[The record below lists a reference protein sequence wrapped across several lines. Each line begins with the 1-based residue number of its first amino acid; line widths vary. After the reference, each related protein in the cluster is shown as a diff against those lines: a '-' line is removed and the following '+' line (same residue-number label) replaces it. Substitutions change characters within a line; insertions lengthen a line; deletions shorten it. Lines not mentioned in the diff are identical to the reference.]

1 MRTLP
6 RFWRS
11 LIPTACILAGALP
24 AFSQGTSHLIIN
36 YNRSTGSYTNLN
48 SAVGADIFYSAGY
61 LGQNTVVANVEA
73 GHIWYGHDAFLRS
86 PSNTQPL
93 YTFSNTAALNEVDFH
108 ATAVGNVLA
117 GSGHIVGSNPES
129 YYYVGRGLA
138 PNAAL
143 WSGAI
148 ATEFSANN
156 VGSFSTT
163 TASTVTAY
171 KAFFYGIAGQR
182 PDVINSSWGGDD
194 AAASSPEAIAL
205 DGMAR
210 SNPTVTFVVSAGNSG
225 TATVSNPGNGYN
237 NITVG
242 SVGGTGFLDPSE
254 FSSRGPADFYNP
266 KTGQTITGVRAAVDI
281 AAPGEHLVVAAYFG
295 KTGSIGAS
303 NDPAIQALGQDTP
316 DKDRYFLDMDG
327 TSFSAPIVSGGV
339 ALLKDVA
346 KSPFY
351 SAEMGAEALDS
362 RVIKSVMMASAK
374 ETHGWNNG
382 QATNDD
388 GVIVT
393 TQSLDYTTGAGALD
407 LENAA
412 AVYVF
417 GTTDVA
423 GLGGGQIANGGWDL
437 GTVGT
442 GLSNSYLFT
451 NEFEGETELTVSLNW
466 FAGRSFNEGTNLG
479 SDLSFANL
487 NLQVWMYVDG
497 ESPLLV
503 AESISLYN
511 NSEFL
516 RINLENPGQY
526 GITVTFNGMI
536 YDLTSGVTSESYGL
550 AWQAVPVPEPGS
562 VALALSG
569 ITLMII
575 SRRKR
580 K

>member
-1 MRTLP
+1 VSILP

-11 LIPTACILAGALP
+11 LIPLPCLLAGAIP
-24 AFSQGTSHLIIN
+24 AFSQGTSHLIIDYDQGTN
-36 YNRSTGSYTNLN
+36 TGTYLN
-48 SAVGADIFYSAGY
+48 PLVGTDIFYAAGY
-61 LGQNTVVANVEA
+61 LGGNTIVANVEA
-73 GHIWYGHDAFLRS
+73 GNIWFGHDAFVRPAS
-86 PSNTQPL
+86 STQPL
-93 YTFSNTAALNEVDFH
+93 YTFSNTAALNEADFH

-117 GSGHIVGSNPES
+117 GTGYIAGTNPEK
-129 YYYVGRGLA
+129 YIPEGIGIA
-138 PNAAL
+138 PFAGL

-148 ATEFSANN
+148 ATEFSADNL
-156 VGSFSTT
+156 GSFSTT
-163 TASTVTAY
+163 TASTITAY
-171 KAFFYGIAGQR
+171 KAFFYGVTGQR
-182 PDVINSSWGGDD
+182 PDVINSSWGGEDP
-194 AAASSPEAIAL
+194 AATSPEAVAL

-225 TATVSNPGNGYN
+225 TATVANPGNGYN

-242 SVGGTGFLDPSE
+242 SVGGADFLDPSD

-266 KTGQTITGVRAAVDI
+266 QTGQTITGVRAAVDI
-281 AAPGEHLVVAAYFG
+281 AAPGEQIRVAAYLG

-303 NDPAIQALGQDTP
+303 TDPGIQAIAQDTP
-316 DKDRYFLDMDG
+316 STNLYFNGLDG

-351 SAEMGAEALDS
+351 SAEMGEEALDS
-362 RVIKSVMMASAK
+362 RVIKSVMMASAQ
-374 ETHGWNNG
+374 ETNGWNNG
-382 QATNDD
+382 QAVNDD

-393 TQSLDYTTGAGALD
+393 TQSLDFTTGAGALD

-412 AVYVF
+412 AVYIF

-423 GLGGGQIANGGWDL
+423 GLSGGQIADGGWDL
-437 GTVGT
+437 GAVGT
-442 GLSNSYLFT
+442 GLSNSYLFE
-451 NEFEGETELTVSLNW
+451 NEFVGETELTVSLNW
-466 FAGRSFNEGTNLG
+466 FAGRSFDEGTDLG

-487 NLQVWMYVDG
+487 DLQVWMYVDG

-516 RINLENPGQY
+516 RISLEAPGQY
-526 GITVTFNGMI
+526 GITIVFDGMV

-550 AWQAVPVPEPGS
+550 AWQAVAVPEPGS
-562 VALALSG
+562 VALAFSG
-569 ITLMII
+569 ITLVFI